1 MLSFLPDSTASSI
14 NVERLMKGAMILV
27 GALFL
32 LWLIVWL
39 LPSSAPPPVH
49 SDATGTVAAQTP
61 PSGVGPTLVTPGR
74 LLVVF
79 LLAGGIGFALY
90 LRQRSS
96 STPRLD
102 ASMHV
107 LGRLSITQD
116 QQLTLVRCQ
125 EDVLLLGLS
134 PNGITLLRT
143 YSEGTFPAASATDH
157 LSTDYL
163 SVDAPPASPKASLS
177 GFATILR
184 QYTRDGRH
192 A

>member
-1 MLSFLPDSTASSI
+1 
-14 NVERLMKGAMILV
+14 MKGAVVLV

-49 SDATGTVAAQTP
+49 SDATGTVAGQTP
-61 PSGVGPTLVTPGR
+61 SSDVTVPLITPGR
-74 LLVVF
+74 ILVVL

-90 LRQRSS
+90 LRQRSPS
-96 STPRLD
+96 APRPE
-102 ASMHV
+102 SPMHV
-107 LGRLSITQD
+107 VGRLAITQD

-125 EDVLLLGLS
+125 DDVLLLGLS

-143 YSEGTFPAASATDH
+143 YSDGTFPAGPSADH
-157 LSTDYL
+157 LAP
-163 SVDAPPASPKASLS
+163 DAAPVSSESSLP
-177 GFATILR
+177 GFATLLR
-184 QYTRDGRH
+184 QYTRDSRH

>member
-1 MLSFLPDSTASSI
+1 MFSFLPDSTASSV
-14 NVERLMKGAMILV
+14 NPQSLMKGALILV
-27 GALFL
+27 SALFL

-39 LPSSAPPPVH
+39 LPSNAPPPVH
-49 SDATGTVAAQTP
+49 SDANGTVAAQTP
-61 PSGVGPTLVTPGR
+61 PTGVDTPMVTPGR
-74 LLVVF
+74 LIVV
-79 LLAGGIGFALY
+79 LLLTGGIGFALY

-96 STPRLD
+96 SAPRPD
-102 ASMHV
+102 APMHV

-125 EDVLLLGLS
+125 DDVLLLGLS

-143 YSEGTFPAASATDH
+143 YSEGAFTAAPFADH
-157 LSTDYL
+157 LSP
-163 SVDAPPASPKASLS
+163 DAPPVSSEASLS